1 MIKKTKDKRL
11 ETKDLK
17 FRSMVYGLWSTVC
30 FLIYDFIFCLGLVM
44 YLPLYFWRKRM
55 NILAL
60 REKLGFISSEE
71 SEKSIWIQ
79 VVSVG
84 EANLIG
90 NLIRRLKEVHGC
102 PIVISTTT
110 LTGNRIAKKR
120 YSHLAK
126 IIFFP
131 FDLSFILERV
141 IRVVK
146 PKIFIA
152 VETEIWPN
160 LFYRLKK
167 KKIPIVII
175 NGRISDKAFKHYRLI
190 RPFMRRVLKKCD
202 YIGVQ
207 NPLYKER
214 FLFLGANPEK
224 VIVSGN
230 MKFESILIDEKKLQ
244 EKKAKYALI
253 LKKGG
258 NQLIVAASTH
268 DPEEE
273 IIVDIYKSIFRNIG
287 GVTLLIVPR
296 HPERTSQI
304 ERVIRL
310 ASFNPVRMSK
320 VQENLGDKR
329 NVFIA
334 DTVGELIYFYSIA
347 DICFVGGSLSKD
359 GGHNILEPVYFL
371 KPTIFGPN
379 MDNFLDIEEIVLEK
393 GAGIKVRDREELG
406 EILLGLVND
415 TALKDNL
422 RNRCREV
429 FDGEKKSLENNL
441 EIILKRLTG
450 K

>member
-1 MIKKTKDKRL
+1 MDIL
-11 ETKDLK
+11 
-17 FRSMVYGLWSTVC
+17 
-30 FLIYDFIFCLGLVM
+30 FLIYDFIFCLGLIV
-44 YLPLYFWRKRM
+44 YLPLHLWRKKM
-55 NILAL
+55 TPLAL
-60 REKLGFISSEE
+60 REKLGLISSKEI
-71 SEKSIWIQ
+71 KNSIWIQ

-90 NLIRRLKEVHGC
+90 NLIKRLKESQDS

-110 LTGNRIAKKR
+110 LTGNRIARKR

-141 IRVVK
+141 IRVIK
-146 PKIFIA
+146 PKVFIA

-175 NGRISDKAFKHYRLI
+175 NGRISDKAFKRYSLI
-190 RPFMRRVLKKCD
+190 RPFMRPVLKKCA

-214 FLFLGANPEK
+214 FIFLGADPEK
-224 VIVSGN
+224 IVTSGN
-230 MKFESILIDEKKLQ
+230 MKFESILIDEDKLHQKQ
-244 EKKAKYALI
+244 EKYKSI
-253 LKKGG
+253 LKRDG
-258 NQLIVAASTH
+258 NKLLVAASTH
-268 DPEEE
+268 EPEED
-273 IIVDIYKSIFRNIG
+273 IIIDIYKDIFKSPG
-287 GVTLLIVPR
+287 GVTLIIAPR
-296 HPERTSQI
+296 HPERIPQI
-304 ERVIRL
+304 EKIIRL

-320 VQENLGDKR
+320 SEENLADTR

-359 GGHNILEPVYFL
+359 GGHNILEPIYFR

-379 MDNFLDIEEIVLEK
+379 MDNFSDIEEIVLEK
-393 GAGIKVRDREELG
+393 GAGIKVRNREELG
-406 EILLGLVND
+406 EVLLGLVSD
-415 TALKDNL
+415 TALKNNL
-422 RNRCREV
+422 RDRCQEV
-429 FDGEKKSLENNL
+429 FEGEKKSLNNNL
-441 EIILKRLTG
+441 DIIVKYLSKR
-450 K
+450 

>member
-1 MIKKTKDKRL
+1 
-11 ETKDLK
+11 
-17 FRSMVYGLWSTVC
+17 MVIL
-30 FLIYDFIFCLGLVM
+30 FLIYDLIFCLGLIV
-44 YLPLYFWRKRM
+44 YLPLHLWRKKMTLR
-55 NILAL
+55 AL
-60 REKLGFISSEE
+60 GEKLGLISSKEIRN
-71 SEKSIWIQ
+71 SIWIQ

-90 NLIRRLKEVHGC
+90 NLIKSLKESQDL

-110 LTGNRIAKKR
+110 LTGNRIVKKR

-141 IRVVK
+141 IRVIK
-146 PKIFIA
+146 PKVFIA

-190 RPFMRRVLKKCD
+190 RPFMKRVLGKCD

-207 NPLYKER
+207 NSLYEER
-214 FLFLGANPEK
+214 FVFLGADPKK
-224 VIVSGN
+224 VVISGN
-230 MKFESILIDEKKLQ
+230 MKFDSILVDEDKLRKKQ
-244 EKKAKYALI
+244 EKYKSI
-253 LKKGG
+253 LKRDG
-258 NQLIVAASTH
+258 NKLLVIASTH
-268 DPEEE
+268 EPEEE
-273 IIVDIYKSIFRNIG
+273 IVIDIYKDIFKSPG

-296 HPERTSQI
+296 HPERASQI
-304 ERVIRL
+304 EKTVRL

-320 VQENLGDKR
+320 VEENLADTR

-334 DTVGELIYFYSIA
+334 DTVGELMYFYSIA

-359 GGHNILEPVYFL
+359 GGHNILEPIYFL
-371 KPTIFGPN
+371 KPTVFGPN

-393 GAGIKVRDREELG
+393 GAGIKVRSREELG
-406 EILLGLVND
+406 EVLLGLVSD
-415 TALKDNL
+415 TALKNNL
-422 RNRCREV
+422 GNRCREV
-429 FDGEKKSLENNL
+429 FEGEKKSLNSNL
-441 EIILKRLTG
+441 DIILKYLSG
-450 K
+450 S

>member
-1 MIKKTKDKRL
+1 MEIL
-11 ETKDLK
+11 
-17 FRSMVYGLWSTVC
+17 
-30 FLIYDFIFCLGLVM
+30 FLIYDFIFCLGLVV
-44 YLPLYFWRKRM
+44 YLPLHLWRKKM
-55 NILAL
+55 TLSAL
-60 REKLGFISSEE
+60 WEKLGLISSKEV
-71 SEKSIWIQ
+71 KNSIWIQ

-90 NLIRRLKEVHGC
+90 NLIKRLKESQDL

-110 LTGNRIAKKR
+110 LTGNRIVKKR

-141 IRVVK
+141 IRVIK

-190 RPFMRRVLKKCD
+190 RPFMKGVFEKCD

-207 NPLYKER
+207 NSLYEER
-214 FLFLGANPEK
+214 FIFLGADPNK
-224 VIVSGN
+224 TVVSGN
-230 MKFESILIDEKKLQ
+230 MKFDSILIDQDNLRQKQ
-244 EKKAKYALI
+244 EKYRSI
-253 LKKGG
+253 LKRDG
-258 NQLIVAASTH
+258 NKLLVIASTH
-268 DPEEE
+268 EPEEE
-273 IIVDIYKSIFRNIG
+273 IVIDIYKDIFKSPG

-296 HPERTSQI
+296 HPERAPQI
-304 ERVIRL
+304 EKAVRL

-320 VQENLGDKR
+320 AEENLVDTR

-334 DTVGELIYFYSIA
+334 DTVGELMYFYSIA
-347 DICFVGGSLSKD
+347 DICFVGGSLSKN
-359 GGHNILEPVYFL
+359 GGHNILEPIYFL
-371 KPTIFGPN
+371 KPTVFGPN

-393 GAGIKVRDREELG
+393 GAGIKVRSKEELG
-406 EILLGLVND
+406 EVLLGLVND

-422 RNRCREV
+422 RIRCREV
-429 FDGEKKSLENNL
+429 FEGEKKSLNSNL
-441 EIILKRLTG
+441 DIILKYLSG
-450 K
+450 S

>member
-1 MIKKTKDKRL
+1 MEIL
-11 ETKDLK
+11 
-17 FRSMVYGLWSTVC
+17 
-30 FLIYDFIFCLGLVM
+30 FLIYDFIFCLGLLI
-44 YLPLYFWRKRM
+44 YLPSYFCRKRM
-55 NILAL
+55 NTLAL
-60 REKLGFISSEE
+60 REKLGFISLEE
-71 SEKSIWIQ
+71 SKKSIWIQ

-90 NLIRRLKEVHGC
+90 NLIRRLKEVHDC

-131 FDLSFILERV
+131 FDISFVIERV
-141 IRVVK
+141 IRIVK

-160 LFYRLKK
+160 LFHRLKK
-167 KKIPIVII
+167 NKIPIVII
-175 NGRISDKAFKHYRLI
+175 NGRISDKAFKRYQLI
-190 RPFMRRVLKKCD
+190 RFFMRGVLKKCD

-207 NPLYKER
+207 NSLYKER

-244 EKKAKYALI
+244 EKKAKYVPI
-253 LKKGG
+253 LKRGG
-258 NQLIVAASTH
+258 NQLIIAASTH

-273 IIVDIYKSIFRNIG
+273 IIVDIYKSIFKNIG

-304 ERVIRL
+304 EKIIRL

-334 DTVGELIYFYSIA
+334 DTVGDLIYFYSIA

-359 GGHNILEPVYFL
+359 GGHNILEPIYFL

-422 RNRCREV
+422 RNRCQEV

-441 EIILKRLTG
+441 DIILKRLTG
-450 K
+450 KQTED